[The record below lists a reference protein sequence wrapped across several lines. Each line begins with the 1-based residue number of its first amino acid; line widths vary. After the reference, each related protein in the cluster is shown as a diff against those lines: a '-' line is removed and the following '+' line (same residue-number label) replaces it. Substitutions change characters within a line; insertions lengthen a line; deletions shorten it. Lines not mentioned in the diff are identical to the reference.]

1 MRLTLV
7 LRETARPGLVSLR
20 GTDKAAFYRATRAI
34 AALADDPY
42 PQGAVSW
49 GGSGYYRLHAGDV
62 RILYE
67 VSEEAEAVYVLNVGL
82 VLRPR

>member
-7 LRETARPGLVSLR
+7 LRETARPGLAALR
-20 GTDKAAFYRATRAI
+20 DTDKEAFRRTATAI

-42 PQGAVSW
+42 PAGAVSW
-49 GGSGYYRLHAGDV
+49 GGSGFYRLHAGDV

-67 VSEEAEAVYVLNVGL
+67 VSEEAGAVYVLNVGR
-82 VLRPR
+82 VLSRS